1 MRYDKNSILE
11 ESPVGV
17 SLVNERT
24 SIRNKRLDT
33 FLITEIISNK
43 CIKFKSPLNLEE
55 NFT

>member
-43 CIKFKSPLNLEE
+43 CIKFKSPINSEE